1 MSCKYWHFHLRVLEE
16 VNEVLGGR
24 DYVSAEDLDKL
35 QYMDQVSQHRQ
46 PFFFLSLI
54 CHNKNYK
61 MEFGYNIV
69 SYNNIINY
77 LPDGI

>member
-46 PFFFLSLI
+46 PFFFFF
-54 CHNKNYK
+54 Y
-61 MEFGYNIV
+61 
-69 SYNNIINY
+69 
-77 LPDGI
+77 P